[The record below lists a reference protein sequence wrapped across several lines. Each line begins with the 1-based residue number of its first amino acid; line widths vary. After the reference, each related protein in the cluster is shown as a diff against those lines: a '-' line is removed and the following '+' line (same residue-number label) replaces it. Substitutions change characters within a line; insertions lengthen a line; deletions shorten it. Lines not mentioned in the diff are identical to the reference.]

1 MVQAMKK
8 NFMKK
13 VVKKLNVSEK
23 ISSNRRNGGI
33 KKEYLK
39 SRPGCKVTFRLPKD
53 AAPQAQKVNIA
64 GDFNNWDKDH
74 TTMKQ
79 LKNGDFTITL
89 ELEKG
94 REYRFRYLI
103 DNRRWEN
110 DWFADKY
117 VPNLFGG
124 DDSVVVV

>member
-1 MVQAMKK
+1 MKK
-8 NFMKK
+8 NFIKK
-13 VVKKLNVSEK
+13 VAKKLNVSEK
-23 ISSNRRNGGI
+23 ISSNRRNGRI

-53 AAPQAQKVNIA
+53 AAPQAQIVNIA

-74 TTMKQ
+74 TKMKQ

-117 VPNLFGG
+117 VPNLYGG